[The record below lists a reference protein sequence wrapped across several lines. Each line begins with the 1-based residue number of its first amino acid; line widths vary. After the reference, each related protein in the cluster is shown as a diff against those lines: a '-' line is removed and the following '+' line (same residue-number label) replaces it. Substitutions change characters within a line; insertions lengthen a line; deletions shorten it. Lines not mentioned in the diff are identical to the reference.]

1 MDLQQIFGFV
11 KKTYAENNSDFWL
24 SGLRSFIGAV
34 WIYSGVEKI
43 ISPEF
48 FANFPKTIAYFTSKN
63 NFTFFADFLNNVV
76 APNSAAFSH
85 LVAYGELLVG
95 LGLLFG
101 LLSNLSAT
109 VGIFLSAM
117 FYLGASWTGISTA
130 MLNVQ
135 MIALQAIILAAAGAK
150 TLSLDYFLG
159 LLRMRKEYVGAAPK
173 KAAKEK
179 KNVVRF

>member
-1 MDLQQIFGFV
+1 METKQILDFV

-24 SGLRSFIGAV
+24 SGLRAFIGAV
-34 WIYSGVEKI
+34 WIFGGLEKVL
-43 ISPEF
+43 SAEF
-48 FANFPKTIAYFTSKN
+48 FANFPKTIAYFASKN
-63 NFTFFADFLNNVV
+63 PNGFFVDFLNNIV
-76 APNSAAFSH
+76 APNSAVFSH

-101 LLSNLSAT
+101 LLTNISAA
-109 VGIFLSAM
+109 VGIFLNVI
-117 FYLGASWTGISTA
+117 FYLGAGWTGISTA

-135 MIALQAIILAAAGAK
+135 MIVLQVIILGAAGTK

-159 LLRMRKEYVGAAPK
+159 LLGMRREYVGAAPK

-179 KNVVRF
+179 KNVVKF